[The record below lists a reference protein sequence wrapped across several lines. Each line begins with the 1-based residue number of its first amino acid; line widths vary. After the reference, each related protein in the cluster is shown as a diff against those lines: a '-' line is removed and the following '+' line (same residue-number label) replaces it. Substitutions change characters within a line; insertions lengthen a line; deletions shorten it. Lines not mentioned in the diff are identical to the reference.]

1 MKYNRTYR
9 TTIRH
14 PLLLLAS
21 MGFAM
26 VCSVTFAATPT
37 SGTLSQAN
45 QMVTWTGGPL
55 VPTAASTCGG
65 PANPACDNFAL
76 TIMPPSFGFKVK
88 ITLTASAADDYDLE
102 VYGPTG
108 TLAASS
114 GSSAGSPEIV
124 QLLSPAAG
132 TYTVSASP
140 YAPVGPYTA
149 VAEIIADSSGGPPPA
164 GGPAITFLNSA
175 PTGAQELD
183 PTWQHFSPTFG
194 ANGLGLTAG
203 EPTFGIPSV
212 HNIALQATSPTKSRA
227 MYIASLQTLRAT
239 YDDCTV
245 PSTVLWEDKSVP
257 THATTLDPILQVDSQ
272 TGRTF
277 SSQLIGA
284 TTLMSFSDDEGENW
298 TPSQGAGSPAGA
310 DHQTFGTGRLPP
322 NDPIGGV
329 GYDNAV
335 YYASQS
341 VATAFGALSRNGGLT
356 FGPGVPMWNITQCG
370 GLHGHVQVSPLDG
383 TAYTPNGNCGGE
395 AGVAVTEDAG
405 TTWTVRTAPGTPG
418 GPDPGVG
425 VGSDGTVY
433 LGTCSNDKTP
443 LITVSTNKGQ
453 SWTAPINVGAGVG
466 IQNCAFP
473 TVAAG
478 DGDRAAFAFV
488 GSSDPG
494 PGTGTDPLAFTGS
507 WFMYVAVTYD
517 RGVTWT
523 TSIASPGDPVQRG
536 TICLGGTLCD
546 SNRNLLDFN
555 DINVDE
561 KGRILVAYSDGC
573 TGSCVTGGANSGTD
587 VARIA
592 RQQPG
597 TKGLYAAFDNIL
609 NPAPKTPSSPYVL
622 ASSFVN
628 TVEVTWSVPF
638 NGNQPI
644 TSYQIFRAEGTGP
657 FPMVPLATVPFGT
670 NSYTDS
676 AIVSGSSY
684 RYRVLSVNSFGSS
697 PQCFEAPVQAPVIL
711 DPCTLPGVLRAQDAM
726 GDQMG
731 TPALDIEKLFIAEPF
746 LGDPTMCATPSPN
759 KIVFNLKQADGATAV
774 PNNAFVILWNRE
786 FPGPDPTGLQTYDR
800 NMVNMRITAAGPE
813 CHFGKA
819 TAPSVNGGTDITTL
833 AAADCILRPDGNITI
848 RVPYSVVD
856 DCMGTGC
863 SIAPGYSLPGLEV
876 RVYANNVSGQPVSQ
890 GTAQDFSKALSY
902 TLAGNN
908 ACRVNN
914 APTANPDQKTID
926 ASGTPVVINVLA
938 NDVANDCD
946 TLSTISATNGT
957 VGATMV
963 NGTTTVTYSPLNA
976 NSCSDLFTYKIGDGN
991 GNFAQS
997 TVQIIGDGHCPVVEA
1012 GDVLFRN
1019 GFDSAPSCSCPTPPP
1034 GTP

>member
-1 MKYNRTYR
+1 MNNHRSLQTG
-9 TTIRH
+9 ICVI
-14 PLLLLAS
+14 LLLLSVPLLS
-21 MGFAM
+21 MVSALA
-26 VCSVTFAATPT
+26 FAATPP

-55 VPTAASTCGG
+55 IPTAASTCGG
-65 PANPACDNFAL
+65 PANASCDNFAL

-88 ITLTASAADDYDLE
+88 ITLTASAVDDYDLE
-102 VYGPTG
+102 VYDPNG

-114 GSSAGSPEIV
+114 GNGPGSPEVV
-124 QLLSPAAG
+124 QLLNPVAG

-140 YAPVGPYTA
+140 YAPLTAYTA

-164 GGPAITFLNSA
+164 GGPEIKFLNSA
-175 PTGAQELD
+175 PTGAQEPD
-183 PTWQHFSPTFG
+183 PTYQHFSPTFG

-203 EPTFGIPSV
+203 EPTLGIPQV
-212 HNIALQATSPTKSRA
+212 HNIALQSTAPTKSRA

-245 PSTVLWEDKSVP
+245 PATVLWEDKSVP
-257 THATTLDPILQVDSQ
+257 THATTLDPILQVDPM

-277 SSQLIGA
+277 SSQLAGA
-284 TTLMSFSDDEGENW
+284 TSLLSFSDDEGENW
-298 TPSQGAGSPAGA
+298 TPSQGAGTPAGA
-310 DHQTFGTGRLPP
+310 DHQTIGTGIFPP
-322 NDPIGGV
+322 SDPIGGI

-341 VATAFGALSRNGGLT
+341 VATAFAALSRTGGMT
-356 FGPGVPMWNITQCG
+356 FGAGVPMWTINDCG

-395 AGVAVTEDAG
+395 AGVAVSEDAG
-405 TTWTVRTAPGTPG
+405 TTWAVRTVPGTPG

-443 LITVSTNKGQ
+443 LISVSTNKGQ

-466 IQNCAFP
+466 IENCAFP
-473 TVAAG
+473 TVTAG

-494 PGTGTDPLAFTGS
+494 PGTGTDPAAFSGS
-507 WFMYVAVTYD
+507 WYMYVAVTYD
-517 RGVTWT
+517 RGATWT

-536 TICLGGTLCD
+536 TVCLGGTLCA

-555 DINVDE
+555 DINLDE
-561 KGRILVAYSDGC
+561 KGRILIGYSDGC

-597 TKGLYAAFDNIL
+597 TKGLYAAFDNVL
-609 NPAPKTPSSPYVL
+609 NPAPTTPSSPYVL
-622 ASSFVN
+622 ASSFIDS
-628 TVEVTWSVPF
+628 VEVTWSVPF
-638 NGNQPI
+638 NGNQAI
-644 TSYQIFRAEGTGP
+644 TTYQIFRAEGAAP
-657 FPMVPLATVPFGT
+657 FPMTPLATIPFGT

-676 AIVSGSSY
+676 SIISGTAY
-684 RYRVLSVNSFGSS
+684 RYRVLAVNNFGTS
-697 PQCFEAPVQAPVIL
+697 PACFEAPVQAPVVL
-711 DPCTLPGVLRAQDAM
+711 DPCTLPGVLRAEDAM
-726 GDQMG
+726 GDQIG
-731 TPALDIEKLFIAEPF
+731 GPALDVEQLFVAEPF
-746 LGDPTMCATPSPN
+746 LGDPLMCATPSEK

-800 NMVNMRITAAGPE
+800 NMVNMRITATGPV
-813 CHFGKA
+813 CHFGKV
-819 TAPSVNGGTDITTL
+819 TAPSVNAGTDITTL
-833 AAADCILRPDGNITI
+833 NAADCILKPDGNITI

-856 DCMGTGC
+856 DCTGAGC

-890 GTAQDFSKALSY
+890 GSAQDFSAALSY
-902 TLAGNN
+902 TLAGND
-908 ACRVNN
+908 ACRANN
-914 APTANPDQKTID
+914 VPTANPDQKTIN
-926 ASGTPVVINVLA
+926 ASGNPVVIDVLA

-946 TLSTISATNGT
+946 TLSTVSATNGV
-957 VGATMV
+957 VGTTMV
-963 NGTTTVTYSPLNA
+963 NGMTTVTYTPNNQ
-976 NSCSDLFTYKIGDGN
+976 NSCNDLFTYKIGDNHGN
-991 GNFAQS
+991 MAQS
-997 TVQIIGDGHCPVVEA
+997 TVRITGDGHCPA
-1012 GDVLFRN
+1012 QDPDVILRSN
-1019 GFDSAPSCSCPTPPP
+1019 FDGTNCTCPTQ
-1034 GTP
+1034 